1 MSVSINKAFLIPLFF
16 LLPSISS
23 CSESKVDQNGYELV
37 YSDEFDGN
45 ELDENKWEAMLG
57 NGEKYGNPGWGNG
70 EEEDYQKENAVV
82 SDGNLKIIA
91 KKEETT
97 IGDKVFHVTS
107 ARIRSYKKMAV
118 TYGKIEARIS
128 LPAIQGTWPAFWML
142 PEEEYNR
149 AGWPISGEIDIMEN
163 RGRSDSSVSGAL
175 HYATRNGQ
183 HTYETKVKSFSKRN
197 GESVKDFHNRQ
208 PEWISE

>member
-1 MSVSINKAFLIPLFF
+1 
-16 LLPSISS
+16 
-23 CSESKVDQNGYELV
+23 
-37 YSDEFDGN
+37 
-45 ELDENKWEAMLG
+45 
-57 NGEKYGNPGWGNG
+57 
-70 EEEDYQKENAVV
+70 
-82 SDGNLKIIA
+82 
-91 KKEETT
+91 
-97 IGDKVFHVTS
+97 
-107 ARIRSYKKMAV
+107 MAV

-197 GESVKDFHNRQ
+197 GESVKDFHTYGIIWD
-208 PEWISE
+208 EESISWYVDDENNPYFVLEARTWNNDTLYREEGNAPFNKDFHILLNMAIGGNFDGGVSVPNDFTEAAMLVDYVRIYQKRG